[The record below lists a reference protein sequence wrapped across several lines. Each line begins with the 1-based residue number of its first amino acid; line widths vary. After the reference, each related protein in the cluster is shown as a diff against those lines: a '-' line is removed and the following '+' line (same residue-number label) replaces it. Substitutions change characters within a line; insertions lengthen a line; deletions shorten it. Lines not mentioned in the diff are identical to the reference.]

1 MILLVTPDRYGQY
14 SDELAQMYRLRYRVF
29 KKRLGWDVESSGGVE
44 IDVFDALHP
53 VYLLQRADDSGRIQ
67 GCVRLLPSTGPTMLS
82 ETFTALLDGGAVP
95 AHPAVWECSRFAA
108 AVGWGQS
115 SRPRGRARPRLDI
128 LAATPAFSLARRI
141 T

>member
-53 VYLLQRADDSGRIQ
+53 VYLLQRADDSGRIK
-67 GCVRLLPSTGPTMLS
+67 GCVRLLLSTGPTMLS
-82 ETFTALLDGGAVP
+82 ETFTALERKSTSLN
-95 AHPAVWECSRFAA
+95 
-108 AVGWGQS
+108 S
-115 SRPRGRARPRLDI
+115 SH
-128 LAATPAFSLARRI
+128 
-141 T
+141 

>member
-82 ETFTALLDGGAVP
+82 ETLTALLDGGAVP
-95 AHPAVWECSRFAA
+95 AAPAVWESSRFATY
-108 AVGWGQS
+108 VGWGDAWS
-115 SRPRGRARPRLDI
+115 ARGRTGRASWRGGSGQAML
-128 LAATPAFSLARRI
+128 LSGAGG
-141 T
+141 